1 MSQKMVSLL
10 LLVALVLTACSSATT
25 TGPSATQPSAAQP
38 TAQQPAAQ
46 PTAQQPTAQPIAP
59 QPAACDKPVSLN
71 VYMVGNGD
79 TPARPDVEA
88 ALNAYVEPLICA
100 NVTFNIVGWGDW
112 FAKAITGIQ
121 AGEKMDIFFTADW
134 WQYNELVAQGLLLPL
149 NDNNGP
155 YGNLLEQYGKG
166 VLETLNPAFISGTQV
181 NGVNYAVPTNKELA
195 VPDGFIYNVALAEE
209 IGFTEA
215 DAAKIKSMRDF
226 EPWLE
231 KAKAARPDE
240 YPYLLNFM
248 PGFEP
253 WVDNFA
259 SGVPNN
265 VITMKLEPDANGTFD
280 ETIVN
285 IVETDWYRD
294 YVTLIHE
301 WREKG
306 WVHPEAALSGY
317 EPDALLNAGKFFVVA
332 QPLKGY
338 NIKAQ
343 ELMNSSGNP
352 DLRLSE
358 IEWQKKVVITAHT
371 GGSMLAIPALSEHP
385 VEAMKFINLL
395 HTDPKVVNMALFGVE
410 GKHWKLEADGRVN
423 LIDNSWY
430 KAHPGPWVWGNTQI
444 QYVTNKEDP
453 EKNRR
458 LIEYSDDAFEHP
470 SLGFR
475 FDKTPVEA
483 EITAINAVMDTYWS
497 SLLYGYVDPS
507 SELPKFIEELKA
519 AGIDKVK
526 AEIQR
531 QYDTWKTTKNR

>member
-1 MSQKMVSLL
+1 MVKKMLAFF
-10 LLVALVLTACSSATT
+10 LLVLVLVPACAPAAT
-25 TGPSATQPSAAQP
+25 PAP
-38 TAQQPAAQ
+38 QQPATTQAPDAPAQ
-46 PTAQQPTAQPIAP
+46 PAKPAEPVACTAIAP
-59 QPAACDKPVSLN
+59 LDL
-71 VYMVGNGD
+71 YMVGGGD
-79 TPARPDVEA
+79 TPARADVEA
-88 ALNAYVEPLICA
+88 ALNAYIEPLICA
-100 NVTFNIVGWGDW
+100 RVTFNIVGWGDW

-149 NDNNGP
+149 NDDNGP
-155 YGNLLEQYGKG
+155 DGNLLEQYGQG
-166 VLETLNPAFISGTQV
+166 ILQTLNPAFISGTQV
-181 NGVNYAVPTNKELA
+181 NGINYAVPTNKELA
-195 VPDGFIYNVALAEE
+195 VPDGFIYNVALAEQ

-215 DAAKIKSMRDF
+215 EAAKIKTMRDF

-253 WVDNFA
+253 WVDGFA
-259 SGVPNN
+259 SGVPNSI
-265 VITMKLEPDANGTFD
+265 ITMKLEPDANGKFD
-280 ETIVN
+280 ETLVN
-285 IVETDWYRD
+285 VVETDWYRD
-294 YVTLIHE
+294 YVTLIRE

-306 WVHPEAALSGY
+306 WVHPEAALTGY
-317 EPDALLNAGKFFVVA
+317 EADPLMNAGKFFVFA

-358 IEWQKKVVITAHT
+358 IEWQKKVVITNHT
-371 GGSMLAIPALSEHP
+371 GGSMLAIPALSDYP

-410 GKHWKLEADGRVN
+410 GKHWELEADGRVN
-423 LIDNSWY
+423 LIDNAWY
-430 KAHPGPWVWGNTQI
+430 NAHPGAWVWGNTRI

-458 LIEYSDDAFEHP
+458 LAEYSDDAYAHP

-483 EITAINAVMDTYWS
+483 EITAIQAVMDTYWTP
-497 SLLYGYVDPS
+497 LLYGYIDPAT
-507 SELPKFIEELKA
+507 ELPKFISELRA

-526 AEIQR
+526 AEVQR
-531 QYDTWKTTKNR
+531 QYDAWKAVK

>member
-1 MSQKMVSLL
+1 
-10 LLVALVLTACSSATT
+10 
-25 TGPSATQPSAAQP
+25 
-38 TAQQPAAQ
+38 
-46 PTAQQPTAQPIAP
+46 
-59 QPAACDKPVSLN
+59 
-71 VYMVGNGD
+71 
-79 TPARPDVEA
+79 
-88 ALNAYVEPLICA
+88 
-100 NVTFNIVGWGDW
+100 
-112 FAKAITGIQ
+112 
-121 AGEKMDIFFTADW
+121 MDIFFTADW

-149 NDNNGP
+149 NDDNGP
-155 YGNLLEQYGKG
+155 NGNLLKLYGQG
-166 VLETLNPAFISGTQV
+166 ILQTLNPAFISGTQV

-209 IGFTEA
+209 IGFTAE
-215 DAAKIKSMRDF
+215 DAAKIKTMRDF

-253 WVDNFA
+253 WVDGFA
-259 SGVPNN
+259 SGVPVNI
-265 VITMKLEPDANGTFD
+265 ITMKLEPDASGKFD

-285 IVETDWYRD
+285 VIETDWYRE
-294 YVTLIHE
+294 YVTLIRE

-306 WVHPEAALSGY
+306 WVHPEAALTGY
-317 EPDALLNAGKFFVVA
+317 EPDPIMNAGKFFVVA

-338 NIKAQ
+338 NIKAT

-352 DLRLSE
+352 DLRLAE
-358 IEWQKKVVITAHT
+358 IEWQKKVVITNHT

-395 HTDPKVVNMALFGVE
+395 HTDPKVVNMTLFGVE
-410 GKHWKLEADGRVN
+410 GKHWELEADGRVN
-423 LIDNSWY
+423 LIDSAWY
-430 KAHPGPWVWGNTQI
+430 GAHPGAWVWGNTQI

-458 LIEYSDDAFEHP
+458 LAQYSDDALQHP

-475 FDKTPVEA
+475 FVKTPVDA
-483 EITAINAVMDTYWS
+483 EITAVQAVMDTYWTP
-497 SLLYGYVDPS
+497 LLYGYIDPAT
-507 SELPKFIEELKA
+507 ELPKFIDELKA

-526 AEIQR
+526 EEVQR
-531 QYDTWKTTKNR
+531 QYDAWKATTK